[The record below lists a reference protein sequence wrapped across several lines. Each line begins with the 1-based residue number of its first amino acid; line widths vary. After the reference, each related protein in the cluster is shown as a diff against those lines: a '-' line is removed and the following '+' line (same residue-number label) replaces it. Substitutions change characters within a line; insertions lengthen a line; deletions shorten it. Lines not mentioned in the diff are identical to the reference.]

1 MEFII
6 KLFEPLP
13 FSMEYDEIFGTKR
26 INKKIKILKRFFFFL
41 ILLNFIKSL
50 FKTSGLNF
58 ITWKISFTLI

>member
-13 FSMEYDEIFGTKR
+13 FNMEYDEIFGTKR
-26 INKKIKILKRFFFFL
+26 INKKIKKFFFL

-50 FKTSGLNF
+50 FKTPGLNF